1 MLDSLYFT
9 QWSDPDLGTFT
20 DDYVGC
26 DIDLS
31 FGYVYNGNRLD
42 GVFNGIFNLPV
53 PAGGY
58 DFLQGPP
65 DNMDIDNDG
74 DTTEFLGMTSFTYF
88 GAGSAISDPDLSS
101 YAGSLQFFN
110 LMEGFLPRPEYPT
123 QIPFTDPS
131 TGEETKFALS
141 GDPTSGAGWI
151 DGCLLYTSP
160 SPRDATLSRMPSSA

>member
-1 MLDSLYFT
+1 MLVVMLIF
-9 QWSDPDLGTFT
+9 LL
-20 DDYVGC
+20 V
-26 DIDLS
+26 
-31 FGYVYNGNRLD
+31 NGNRLD

-65 DNMDIDNDG
+65 DNMDIDGDG
-74 DTTEFLGMTSFTYF
+74 DTEEYLGMTSFTYF

-131 TGEETKFALS
+131 TGVRNKVCII
-141 GDPTSGAGWI
+141 W
-151 DGCLLYTSP
+151 
-160 SPRDATLSRMPSSA
+160 